1 MGAME
6 GGGQDPDDS
15 EHSLVALDGGGRVRA
30 GWPIREGEGSDFGP
44 LAVGPGGSLYVTE
57 CGRAALGCRVHR
69 LGADGQ
75 EPAGWPFEVPASVS
89 CDGYECGTTLIMGP
103 QDTVYLKTWHR
114 VNHQTQ
120 ILAID
125 AAGRVKPGWPVALDD
140 WYGWSS
146 TPQIAPDGTVIT
158 DAKGETRYGPSA
170 SATDYVPSRLWALA
184 PDGSP
189 RQGWPIDLGEPGHF
203 QLGPD
208 RTVVTV
214 SYEPLLDPSQG
225 GLCSDANRT
234 VYSVVGADGRTL
246 PGWPRGSK
254 GYASEP
260 VVDSDGTIYYLSA
273 TGKVYAHD
281 RAGEVKAGWPVD
293 TGAFPHC
300 AFKGPYRDSDGSV
313 YVLGSDVVAMSR
325 DGTEWRYHPA
335 DELAWP
341 CSDNDCVGPPV
352 APAFGQEGV
361 VYIALH
367 HDDSVEIVAL
377 DKQGQPMHGWPYRF
391 PRDPAE
397 PPMPTLT
404 VSPDG
409 RLYVRL
415 GTTIVALD
423 ADGSVS
429 E

>member
-1 MGAME
+1 MGAIE

-44 LAVGPGGSLYVTE
+44 LAVGPGGSLYVEE

-69 LGADGQ
+69 LGTDGK
-75 EPAGWPFEVPASVS
+75 EPAGWPFEVPMSVS
-89 CDGYECGTTLIMGP
+89 CAPGDECGSTLIMGSP
-103 QDTVYLKTWHR
+103 DTVYLKTWHR

-125 AAGRVKPGWPVALDD
+125 ATGRVKRGWPVALND
-140 WYGWSS
+140 WNGWSS
-146 TPQIAPDGTVIT
+146 PPQIGSDGTLVIAVKSET
-158 DAKGETRYGPSA
+158 DYGPSK
-170 SATDYVPSRLWALA
+170 LWALA
-184 PDGSP
+184 PDGRP
-189 RQGWPIDLGEPGHF
+189 RPGWPIVLGDFGRF

-208 RTVVTV
+208 GTVVTV

-225 GLCSDANRT
+225 GLCRDANRT
-234 VYSVVGADGRTL
+234 VYSVLGANGRRL

-281 RAGEVKAGWPVD
+281 RAGDVKAGWPVD
-293 TGAFPHC
+293 TGAFPQC
-300 AFKGPYRDSDGSV
+300 AVKGPYRGLEGAV
-313 YVLGSDVVAMSR
+313 YVLDTDVVAMFR

-335 DELAWP
+335 NELAWP
-341 CSDNDCVGPPV
+341 CSDSDCVGQPV
-352 APAFGQEGV
+352 APAFGQAGV

-377 DKQGQPMHGWPYRF
+377 DHEGQPINGWPYRF
-391 PRDPAE
+391 PRDPTE
-397 PPMPTLT
+397 PQMPSLT

-415 GTTIVALD
+415 GTAIVSLD
-423 ADGSVS
+423 ADGGVS